1 MKGPIMLTGTTIT
14 DWSQVEGAYY
24 AGAGT
29 EGVWLLVSVVLCV
42 LSLFVGLRHERAA
55 YRKTR

>member
-1 MKGPIMLTGTTIT
+1 MLTGTTIT

-29 EGVWLLVSVVLCV
+29 EGVWLLVSVALCV
-42 LSLFVGLRHERAA
+42 LSLFVGLRHERIA